1 MSNTEAADP
10 VPDLEAVSPA
20 RLVEALLFASAEPI
34 DEALLRD
41 RVPPET
47 DLQAILA
54 DLVEQY
60 RNRGVELLRVA
71 NGWAFRTAP
80 DLAPYLRQERPS
92 PRKLS
97 RVGLETMAIIAY
109 HQPVT
114 RTEIEG
120 IRGVSTSKGTL
131 DMLMEVGWIRP
142 GRRRQTPGRPLT
154 WVTTKAFLDHFALA
168 SLDELPGV
176 EELKATGMLDS
187 RPAIATLPGGQN
199 DGDAD
204 DAEQGEGEIDDD
216 SDHDAETPSDS
227 D

>member
-1 MSNTEAADP
+1 MNRGMRLDT
-10 VPDLEAVSPA
+10 DLEAAGASPA
-20 RLVEALLFASAEPI
+20 RLVEALLFAAAEPV
-34 DEALLRD
+34 DENVLRD
-41 RVPPET
+41 RLPADC

-54 DLVEQY
+54 DLVETY
-60 RNRGVELLRVA
+60 RNRGVVLVRVA

-80 DLAPYLRQERPS
+80 DLAPHLRLERPA

-120 IRGVSTSKGTL
+120 IRGVATSKGTL
-131 DMLMEVGWIRP
+131 DILMEAGWIRP

-154 WVTTKAFLDHFALA
+154 WVTTKAFLDHFGLA

-176 EELKATGMLDS
+176 EELKAAGLLDS
-187 RPAIATLPGGQN
+187 RPAIATLPGGRN
-199 DGDAD
+199 DEVDGPPGLDDIEDDDLVPPPAD
-204 DAEQGEGEIDDD
+204 DI
-216 SDHDAETPSDS
+216 
-227 D
+227 